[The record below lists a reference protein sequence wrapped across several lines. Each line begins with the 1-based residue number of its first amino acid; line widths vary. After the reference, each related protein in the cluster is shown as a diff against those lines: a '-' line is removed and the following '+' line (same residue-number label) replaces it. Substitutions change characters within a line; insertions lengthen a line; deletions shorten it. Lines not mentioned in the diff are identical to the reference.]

1 MRLPPWLYRL
11 FPYLGRRQAEEDL
24 QEELRLHLEME
35 RERHRDAG
43 VPEDKTLRAA
53 RQTLGNTTLI
63 RERTRDVWG
72 WRWLDDLG
80 RDVRHAVRGLG
91 RSPGFAATVVLVLA
105 LGIGANSA
113 MFGIVHGMLIRPLP
127 YPDSEAIVQV
137 GEPQRGIPGAPLYMS
152 NSTMPHVV
160 EEAESFE
167 QLAAYRESSADWDGP
182 DGAVTLTGASVSPA
196 LFPLLR
202 ARPHLGR
209 LFTEEEARMGA
220 DRVVLLSHR
229 AWTTRFGADSDVV
242 GSVVTLYDT
251 PHTVVGVLEEGFYFP
266 NPDGEFWEP
275 LVMPPFTPPQQEGVG
290 FVVLTFPTLGRLR
303 DGVSPERAAT
313 EVRTILQRN
322 DDGITRRAIQRGD
335 TAGDTPE
342 IEVRVVPLQD
352 ELVAGYRPA
361 LLALTAATLLVLLI
375 ACINVA
381 GLLLARGVARRRAL
395 AVCAALGAGRGRL
408 LRQLLTESVLLSV
421 GGGALGL
428 AAATTVLRAAPALV
442 PGDIAR
448 LHEVSVDGVVLAFT
462 LGLSVAVGLLFG
474 AAPAWQWFRRPL
486 VHALNEGGAQS
497 AGGFRLLR
505 SSRTRSLL
513 ATSQVA
519 LALLLLVGAGLLLR
533 SFVGL
538 ITVERGYDP
547 ANVVAAR
554 ISNPALGFPVSGL
567 TPEIMAELR
576 TASLRF
582 SEALLDGT
590 ERLASLP
597 GVSAIGLSSGL
608 PLASSNRSTAAVSVD
623 GRPPPSDPSELPQAG
638 LQLTSPG
645 YFDVMRLRLRRGRLY
660 SRLDAAGSP
669 RVVVVNETFARAL
682 FGGEPAIGQRVRFR
696 AGRDGGD
703 EPWEVIG
710 VVADIRYEGLTFT
723 DPTPEA
729 FFSTHQI
736 EEAPA
741 FSYFGPAFIAART
754 AGDPLAVIPFLQEAV
769 TEAHPQA
776 SLDQVMTMDAR
787 LSSVVAQPRFYAAFV
802 GFFAALAV
810 FLAAFGVY
818 GLLSYTVAQ
827 RQAEIAIRMALG
839 AQRGDVLALVVSQGA
854 VLVGAGA
861 VLGLAAA
868 AASSRIL
875 ESFLYGVA
883 TGDILTFIGA
893 PVVLVAVALVAC
905 WLPARRATR
914 VEPMRTLRFE

>member
-1 MRLPPWLYRL
+1 MRLPSWLHRL
-11 FPYLGRRQAEEDL
+11 FPYLGRRQAEE
-24 QEELRLHLEME
+24 ELRLHLE
-35 RERHRDAG
+35 RERLRDAG
-43 VPEDKTLRAA
+43 VPEDKSLRAA
-53 RQTLGNTTLI
+53 RRTLGNATLI

-113 MFGIVHGMLIRPLP
+113 MFGIVYGMLIRPLP
-127 YPDSEAIVQV
+127 YPDSEALVRV
-137 GEPQRGIPGAPLYMS
+137 GEPLRGLTES
-152 NSTMPHVV
+152 NVYLTNGTMPRVV

-167 QLAAYRESSADWDGP
+167 QLAAFRESDVDWVGP
-182 DGAVTLTGASVSPA
+182 EGAVTLNGASVSPA

-229 AWTTRFGADSDVV
+229 AWTTRFGADPDVV
-242 GSVVTLYDT
+242 GSVLTFGDT

-266 NPDGEFWEP
+266 NHDGELWTP
-275 LVMPPFTPPQQEGVG
+275 NVIPPQEDGA
-290 FVVLTFPTLGRLR
+290 FAVLTMTVLGRLR
-303 DGVSPERAAT
+303 DGVSPERAAA
-313 EVRTILQRN
+313 EVRTILQRS
-322 DDGITRRAIQRGD
+322 DDGITRMLRGG
-335 TAGDTPE
+335 TADGAPPE
-342 IEVRVVPLQD
+342 VEARVIPLQD
-352 ELVAGYRPA
+352 ELVAGSRPA

-381 GLLLARGVARRRAL
+381 GLLLARGVARQRAL

-408 LRQLLTESVLLSV
+408 LRQLLTESVVLSL

-428 AAATTVLRAAPALV
+428 AAAAVVLRVVPALV

-462 LGLSVAVGLLFG
+462 LGLSVTVGLLFG
-474 AAPAWQWFRRPL
+474 AVPAWQWSRRDL
-486 VHALNEGGAQS
+486 VRTLNEGGAQS

-505 SSRTRSLL
+505 SSRTRALL

-538 ITVERGYDP
+538 ITVDRGYDP
-547 ANVVAAR
+547 ANVIAAR
-554 ISNPALGFPVSGL
+554 VSNPTLGIPLSGM
-567 TPEIMAELR
+567 TPEMMAELT

-582 SEALLDGT
+582 SEALLGGA
-590 ERLASLP
+590 ERTAGLP
-597 GVSAIGLSSGL
+597 GVTAVGLASDL
-608 PLASSNRSTAAVSVD
+608 PLLSERGTTRPVRVD
-623 GRPPPSDPSELPQAG
+623 GRPAPSDPGELPQAVVHVA
-638 LQLTSPG
+638 SPG
-645 YFDVMRLRLRRGRLY
+645 YFEVMRLRLRQGRFHT
-660 SRLDAAGSP
+660 RFDRAGSP
-669 RVVVVNETFARAL
+669 RVVVVNETFARQIL
-682 FGGEPAIGQRVRFR
+682 REEPAVGQRVRFPSER
-696 AGRDGGD
+696 GGD
-703 EPWEVIG
+703 GEPWEVIG
-710 VVADIRYEGLTFT
+710 VIADIRYEGLRFT
-723 DPTPEA
+723 GSSPEA
-729 FFSTHQI
+729 FFSAHQL
-736 EEAPA
+736 EEAPGS
-741 FSYFGPAFIAART
+741 SYYGPRIIAVRT
-754 AGDPLAVIPFLQEAV
+754 AGDPLAVVPFLQEAA
-769 TEAHPQA
+769 TEAHPRA
-776 SLDQVMTMDAR
+776 RLEEVMTMDAR
-787 LSSVVAQPRFYAAFV
+787 LSAAVAQPRFYAAFV

-827 RQAEIAIRMALG
+827 RRGEIAIRMALG

-883 TGDILTFIGA
+883 TDDVLTFIGA

-905 WLPARRATR
+905 WLPARRATL